1 QRVSDTEIAGYR
13 HSRAWAQDQRLWF
26 VVRFS
31 RPIQA
36 IDWLPA
42 GSAAHAD
49 SLIGQEVAASLQFA
63 PSDKPLIVKVGI
75 SAVDEQ
81 GARFNLESEA
91 PGWDFDAI
99 RSAADS
105 TWEATLGAIVVEGGS
120 PALRR
125 TFYTA
130 LYHACLAPNLY
141 SDADG
146 RYRGRD
152 LQVHTL
158 PAGEAQYTVFSLWDT
173 YRAAHP
179 LFTLIQQ
186 ERTRDFLST
195 MLRQYHEG
203 GLLPVWELS
212 ANETNCMIGY
222 HSVPVIVDAI
232 LKGQYR
238 GDAMKYLEA
247 CVASA
252 SQHAH
257 GIDTYQRQGF
267 LSVEDEPESVS
278 KTLEYAFDDW
288 CIARLAGHLGQD
300 SLEAVFD
307 RRAQSWKNLFDP
319 STGFFRPRQN
329 GGWYTPFD
337 PSEVNFHYTEANA
350 WQYGFYVPHETAG
363 FMDFLGGPDSLVQR
377 LDRLFQA
384 PEQTTGREQADI
396 TGLIGQYAHGNEP
409 SHHMAYLYAL
419 AGRPERGGEILGR
432 IVRELYTDRP
442 DGLCGNE
449 DCGQMSA
456 WLVFTAMG
464 FYPLTPGTDEYV
476 IGRPFFPKV
485 SLFLENGKVFNITA
499 GGLEEGEVVRRLEIN
514 GKRYRGTVLRH
525 SQIMNGGSLRFTMG
539 GEGQE
544 RKVDVPVDPRAG
556 QPIIP
561 APFAMG
567 GQRSFTDSTRLSLG
581 VFYPGAAIHY
591 TLDGREPGPAS
602 ARYID
607 PIVLTESTILRM
619 VALKGSLRSA
629 VVSASYAR
637 VPAHL
642 NVEYLSPYSP
652 MYPANGDLTL
662 VDGIRGGENF
672 RTGFWQGFQEEDAVV
687 VIDLGQVIN
696 LDSLSAG
703 FLQDAGSW
711 IWMPTEVS
719 FSLSKDGKAFQP
731 VCSVVNTVPE
741 RLQGGIVRHMG
752 QRFTPRAAR
761 YVKVHATSLR
771 RCPEWHPGFPYEG
784 KAWVFMDEVVCLSA
798 DSG

>member
-1 QRVSDTEIAGYR
+1 SDSVIYGFSHTHLSGTGVSDYGDILLMPGLGDPRFHNGEGLEEGEGYSRRFHKDSETASPGYYAVRLERDSIGVELTATSRTGWHRISYPSGATGRLMIDLRHRDEVLTSGLQRVSDTEIAGYR

-288 CIARLAGHLGQD
+288 CIARLAG
-300 SLEAVFD
+300 
-307 RRAQSWKNLFDP
+307 
-319 STGFFRPRQN
+319 
-329 GGWYTPFD
+329 
-337 PSEVNFHYTEANA
+337 
-350 WQYGFYVPHETAG
+350 
-363 FMDFLGGPDSLVQR
+363 
-377 LDRLFQA
+377 
-384 PEQTTGREQADI
+384 
-396 TGLIGQYAHGNEP
+396 
-409 SHHMAYLYAL
+409 
-419 AGRPERGGEILGR
+419 
-432 IVRELYTDRP
+432 
-442 DGLCGNE
+442 
-449 DCGQMSA
+449 
-456 WLVFTAMG
+456 
-464 FYPLTPGTDEYV
+464 
-476 IGRPFFPKV
+476 
-485 SLFLENGKVFNITA
+485 
-499 GGLEEGEVVRRLEIN
+499 
-514 GKRYRGTVLRH
+514 
-525 SQIMNGGSLRFTMG
+525 
-539 GEGQE
+539 
-544 RKVDVPVDPRAG
+544 
-556 QPIIP
+556 
-561 APFAMG
+561 
-567 GQRSFTDSTRLSLG
+567 
-581 VFYPGAAIHY
+581 
-591 TLDGREPGPAS
+591 
-602 ARYID
+602 
-607 PIVLTESTILRM
+607 
-619 VALKGSLRSA
+619 
-629 VVSASYAR
+629 
-637 VPAHL
+637 
-642 NVEYLSPYSP
+642 
-652 MYPANGDLTL
+652 
-662 VDGIRGGENF
+662 
-672 RTGFWQGFQEEDAVV
+672 
-687 VIDLGQVIN
+687 
-696 LDSLSAG
+696 
-703 FLQDAGSW
+703 
-711 IWMPTEVS
+711 
-719 FSLSKDGKAFQP
+719 
-731 VCSVVNTVPE
+731 
-741 RLQGGIVRHMG
+741 
-752 QRFTPRAAR
+752 
-761 YVKVHATSLR
+761 
-771 RCPEWHPGFPYEG
+771 
-784 KAWVFMDEVVCLSA
+784 
-798 DSG
+798 